1 MEPFG
6 SFKSNRFYYI
16 SGSRWVFFS
25 LVLPHYHE
33 WVWSLQCSHLVD
45 LLLVQ
50 VKNLSGG
57 GGGNLLIRPVAR
69 LRAVPAVP
77 GQHKY
82 HLGNEGGR
90 RVKRITT
97 VRCLLST
104 GSLTVGCKLTLM
116 LIVMLRADADTE

>member
-1 MEPFG
+1 MVPLNQIAFITSVG
-6 SFKSNRFYYI
+6 HA
-16 SGSRWVFFS
+16 GFFS
-25 LVLPHYHE
+25 LLPLYHE
-33 WVWSLQCSHLVD
+33 CLCLTKVWSLQCSHLVD